1 MKVSQEIVLRPRFT
15 LSVGKSAETL
25 LQQFKEASNPKRFIT
40 TQVDAHVFI
49 KIPKARQEFWSPQL
63 DLVINELSE
72 NSAEVRGLFGPRSAV
87 WTMFMFLHFIVAMIF
102 IGCGVWAYSNYSLG
116 EPFAVPL
123 VFMFFMV
130 IAWFVLYFMGR
141 MGKSTGKGQML
152 ELHKF
157 MWEVLNQD

>member
-15 LSVGKSAETL
+15 LSVPKSAENL
-25 LQQFKEASNPKRFIT
+25 LAAFKEASNPKRFIT
-40 TQVDAHVFI
+40 TQVDSHVFI

-63 DLVINELSE
+63 DLVINRLSDE
-72 NSAEVRGLFGPRSAV
+72 TAEVRGLFGPRSTV
-87 WTMFMFLHFIVAMIF
+87 WTMFMFFHFMVAMIF

-116 EPFAVPL
+116 EPFAVPI
-123 VFMFFMV
+123 VFMLLMV
-130 IAWFVLYFMGR
+130 LTWFVLYFLGR

-157 MWEVLNQD
+157 MWEILNQD

>member
-1 MKVSQEIVLRPRFT
+1 MKVSQEIVLRPRFK
-15 LSVGKSAETL
+15 LSVAKSAAQL
-25 LQQFKEASNPKRFIT
+25 LADFKAASSPKRFIT

-72 NSAEVRGLFGPRSAV
+72 NSAEVRGLFGPRSTV
-87 WTMFMFLHFIVAMIF
+87 WTLFMFLHFIVAVLF
-102 IGCGVWAYSNYSLG
+102 IGFGVWAYSNYSLG
-116 EPFAVPL
+116 EPFAVPIVL
-123 VFMFFMV
+123 MLLMV
-130 IAWFVLYFMGR
+130 LAWFVLYFMGR

-157 MWEVLNQD
+157 MWEILNQD